1 MPQSGGNAATAW
13 RSGRISASVGRPL
26 GDDQRIHSPPL
37 HQLLH
42 VAAHGRD
49 DRRVG
54 QSAPIDAM
62 KGEGIIRIPQDRD
75 LIPHLRLA

>member
-1 MPQSGGNAATAW
+1 MPQSGVKCRDSLAF
-13 RSGRISASVGRPL
+13 RPDQRL
-26 GDDQRIHSPPL
+26 CREAVRDDQRIHSPPL